1 MNKCLINFFNM
12 IENSR
17 NVFTLTV
24 EEFKEVSKLVLAD
37 LIDLLKQKVQI
48 EDKESNDII
57 SIHDVSI
64 MTGYKLSTIYT
75 KLSRKEMPVLSSR
88 RPLLFS
94 KNAISEWINS
104 GRPSESERIANEF
117 KINKKKKV

>member
-1 MNKCLINFFNM
+1 M

-24 EEFKEVSKLVLAD
+24 DEFKEVSKSVLVD
-37 LIDLLKQKVQI
+37 FIDLLKQQVHK
-48 EDKESNDII
+48 EDKESNDVL
-57 SIHDVSI
+57 SIDDVSKI
-64 MTGYKLSTIYT
+64 TGYKLSTIYT
-75 KLSRKEMPVLSSR
+75 KISRKEMPVLSSR
-88 RPLLFS
+88 SPLLFS
-94 KNAISEWINS
+94 KNAISEWMNS

>member
-1 MNKCLINFFNM
+1 M

-24 EEFKEVSKLVLAD
+24 DEFKEVSKSVLMD
-37 LIDLLKQKVQI
+37 FIDLLKQQVHK
-48 EDKESNDII
+48 EDKESIDVL
-57 SIHDVSI
+57 SIDDVSKI
-64 MTGYKLSTIYT
+64 TGYKLSTIYT
-75 KLSRKEMPVLSSR
+75 KISRKEMPVLSNR

-94 KNAISEWINS
+94 RNAILKWIKS

-117 KINKKKKV
+117 IINKKKRA